1 MKLWSHI
8 KRLDFSG
15 FEYKDTYENKKEIT
29 FVPGQGETT
38 WKYEFYQKKVISD
51 QSLLSIFIIH
61 FHYLVA
67 VS

>member
-38 WKYEFYQKKVISD
+38 WKYGFYQKKSNFGSVPFIYIYY
-51 QSLLSIFIIH
+51 SLSLFSGG
-61 FHYLVA
+61 
-67 VS
+67 